1 MRQLRKLTD
10 TPSEHFLLETA
21 LSHLRVTNG
30 EEVPLVLQYLSAAR
44 EVVERLTGRALLTQT
59 YELAVPDWGDSEII
73 SLDRNPVSAITSVKY
88 YDANDA
94 DQTLVSTNYLLH
106 TAEDAAAVL
115 TFRSTFSPPTLAER
129 HDAVRVS
136 FTAGNANWSLVPYS
150 QRQAIL
156 FLATHL
162 YELRTPINVG
172 NIVNDIPMTL
182 SNLITLNR
190 IGGFIG

>member
-10 TPSEHFLLETA
+10 TPSEQFLLETA

-30 EEVPLVLQYLSAAR
+30 AEIPLVLQYLSAAR

-59 YELAVPDWGDSEII
+59 YELAQDKWTDSLI
-73 SLDRNPVSAITSVKY
+73 LDRSPVSSVSSILY
-88 YDANDA
+88 LNEDGVSMTVSPSDYV
-94 DQTLVSTNYLLH
+94 LVRP
-106 TAEDAAAVL
+106 EDASAFVV
-115 TFRSTFSPPTLAER
+115 FRSTFMRPSLYETPLA
-129 HDAVRVS
+129 VTVN

-156 FLATHL
+156 FLAAHL